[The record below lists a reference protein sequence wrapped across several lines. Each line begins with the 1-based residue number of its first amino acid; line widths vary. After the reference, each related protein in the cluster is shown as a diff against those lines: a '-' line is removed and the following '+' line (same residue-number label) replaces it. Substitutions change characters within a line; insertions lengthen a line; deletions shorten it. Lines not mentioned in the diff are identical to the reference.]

1 MLRRPDMFAKF
12 DESQLKTKAEKKI
25 LQQAKDELAA
35 ECAEVRPE
43 E

>member
-1 MLRRPDMFAKF
+1 MFAKF

-35 ECAEVRPE
+35 ECAAVRPE